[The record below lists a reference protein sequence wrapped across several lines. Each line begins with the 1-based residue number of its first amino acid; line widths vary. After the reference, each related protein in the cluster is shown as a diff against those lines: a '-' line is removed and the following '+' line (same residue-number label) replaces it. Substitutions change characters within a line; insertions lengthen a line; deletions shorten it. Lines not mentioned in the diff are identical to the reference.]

1 MVDLLPAGVISHG
14 LYGGAK
20 WVQNQPTGQSNSWGV
35 LRPGAPLN
43 FTYQPA
49 MVGAGYI
56 ACEGKRVCGAT
67 MTSDGFGRWSVPSA
81 RDLAD
86 VFNMI
91 IASNHSYCQYFDMTV
106 DRIFERVNVL
116 GAEVHRLNL
125 ALSRSAGAAETVRPS
140 ARENLPVQGQIVEE
154 ARQPGGW
161 QPLPPSAALREHSG
175 PCMATGAALL
185 KYSARFA
192 FQMRQIYCLTS
203 SFLLQAKLKRK
214 MDSSF
219 HFISFPLSSNSHY

>member
-35 LRPGAPLN
+35 ARPGAPLN

-56 ACEGKRVCGAT
+56 SCEGKRVCGAT
-67 MTSDGFGRWSVPSA
+67 MTSDGFGRWAVPSA

-91 IASNHSYCQYFDMTV
+91 IASNHSYVQYFDMTV

-116 GAEVHRLNL
+116 SSDVHRLKL
-125 ALSRSAGAAETVRPS
+125 ALSRGSGNAGAEAVQ
-140 ARENLPVQGQIVEE
+140 AVQGQVVEE
-154 ARQPGGW
+154 ARPGQW
-161 QPLPPSAALREHSG
+161 QPLPSQGLREHSG
-175 PCMATGAALL
+175 PCMASNGGGPCMASNGGGPCMASNGGAW
-185 KYSARFA
+185 
-192 FQMRQIYCLTS
+192 
-203 SFLLQAKLKRK
+203 
-214 MDSSF
+214 
-219 HFISFPLSSNSHY
+219 